1 MREENKPIG
10 LGLAGIG
17 RAGWGMHCPELEG
30 RTDKFRI
37 VAACDVEKSRLDC
50 MAERYGC
57 KTYRKIE
64 AMIADPDVELV
75 SVATRSPEHVPH
87 ALLALEAGKHVF
99 VEKPIAT
106 SYAEAKKLKTAA
118 ARSKGKIF
126 VRHNRRFEP
135 AFQHIREIIASGLLG
150 KVYEIKL
157 RRNGYGRR
165 DDWQTLIRCGGGQLL
180 NWGPHI
186 VDHAL
191 RFLESP
197 VAEIWSD
204 LKKIAAV
211 GDAEDHVKIVLR
223 GKNGRVVD
231 LEISGGSAIG
241 EPTYLV
247 TGTKGALTSDE
258 REIRLRY
265 LDPKKKLPPRRPKAA
280 SPPLGAF
287 FGSPDALEWIDET
300 IPVKSPPPG
309 CTGNG
314 DAIWDHLYDAIR
326 HGKRFPITLDEALE
340 VMRVIS
346 QAKKGTPFASRP

>member
-1 MREENKPIG
+1 
-10 LGLAGIG
+10 
-17 RAGWGMHCPELEG
+17 
-30 RTDKFRI
+30 
-37 VAACDVEKSRLDC
+37 
-50 MAERYGC
+50 
-57 KTYRKIE
+57 
-64 AMIADPDVELV
+64 
-75 SVATRSPEHVPH
+75 
-87 ALLALEAGKHVF
+87 
-99 VEKPIAT
+99 
-106 SYAEAKKLKTAA
+106 YAEARKLKAAA
-118 ARSKGKIF
+118 ARSKGKVF

-191 RFLESP
+191 QFLESP
-197 VAEIWSD
+197 VAGLWSD

-211 GDAEDHVKIVLR
+211 GDAEDHLR
-223 GKNGRVVD
+223 IILTGENGRVVD

-265 LDPKKKLPPRRPKAA
+265 LDPKKKLPRRRVKAA
-280 SPPLGAF
+280 SPPLGAY
-287 FGSPDALEWIDET
+287 FGSPDVLEWIDET
-300 IPVKSPPPG
+300 IPVKTPPG
-309 CTGNG
+309 CAPDC
-314 DAIWDHLYDAIR
+314 DAIWDLLYDAIR